1 MRKYIKQTGILA
13 IISASEKM
21 SANQIISKAEKH
33 ESNAADSLALSRT
46 LRKQSGLLNK
56 KESKALR
63 KQAKLLERQAVND
76 TKQAELYRK
85 HLKLS
90 RKFNH

>member
-1 MRKYIKQTGILA
+1 MRKYIKQSGILA
-13 IISASEKM
+13 IISSSEKM
-21 SANQIISKAEKH
+21 TDNQIISKAEGL

-56 KESKALR
+56 KEGKALR
-63 KQAKLLERQAVND
+63 KQAKLLESQAVND

-90 RKFNH
+90 KKFN